1 MRNFFSMDHQDQ
13 LTYVDHTVSGSLRD
27 LRVFGFDISTDEFF
41 IMESSDQLYIL
52 DFLATRAC
60 ALAVRV
66 FEHLPYAV
74 AAREARLEEARENAI
89 AALIGNHP
97 GDNYLRPAIY
107 READRVRDLTHRNL
121 LLEHQNLED
130 FALHIT
136 P

>member
-1 MRNFFSMDHQDQ
+1 MDHQDQ
-13 LTYVDHTVSGSLRD
+13 LTYVDHTVSSSLRD

-41 IMESSDQLYIL
+41 IMESSDQLYVL

-60 ALAVRV
+60 ALAARV

-97 GDNYLRPAIY
+97 GENYLRPAIY
-107 READRVRDLTHRNL
+107 REVDRVRDLTHRNL